1 MIPEGYVAL
10 FGGVLGGLIGFLF
23 GGWNTALTIFLV
35 IQILDVISGLLQAFQ
50 EHNLNSSIM
59 RKGLVRKFAF
69 WIAIILAHFVDLI
82 LFNGKEVALTGI
94 VFSLIGQEAIS
105 IIENL
110 GSLGVILPPALTKYF
125 IKIKDKSIEDTEDNK
140 KK

>member
-1 MIPEGYVAL
+1 MEKTIAL
-10 FGGVLGGLIGFLF
+10 LGGVMGGLIGFLF
-23 GGWNTALTIFLV
+23 GGWSTALTIFIA
-35 IQILDVISGLLQAFQ
+35 IQVLDVMTGLLKAFQ
-50 EHNLNSSIM
+50 EYNVNSSIM
-59 RKGLVRKFAF
+59 RKGLTRKFAF

-82 LFNGKEVALTGI
+82 LFDGKEIALTGI

-125 IKIKDKSIEDTEDNK
+125 IKIKDKSLNDAEEDEK
-140 KK
+140 K